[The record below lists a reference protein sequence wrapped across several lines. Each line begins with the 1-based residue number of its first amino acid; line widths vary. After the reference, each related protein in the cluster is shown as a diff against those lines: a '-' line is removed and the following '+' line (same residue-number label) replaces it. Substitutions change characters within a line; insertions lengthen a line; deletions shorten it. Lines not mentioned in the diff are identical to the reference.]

1 MNVLERNTEGYRHSV
16 CEEEA
21 GQTDKPS
28 AIVRLMLLIGT
39 RFVSSN
45 DREREREKKLIVKTT
60 LVITSDA

>member
-1 MNVLERNTEGYRHSV
+1 MNVLERNTKGYRHSV

-39 RFVSSN
+39 RFVGST
-45 DREREREKKLIVKTT
+45 ERERGKTLIVKTT